1 MPTAAPQA
9 VKRPSFTP
17 GGLPKGALEWF
28 ERRGISQPTLERNKV
43 TVRKVWFPQTQ
54 DERLAFCFP
63 YYRDGELV
71 NVKYRGK
78 SDQDDKIFRQEKDAE
93 KILCGLDDLDPED
106 GTLIIVEGEIDKL
119 SLNEIGYWNVL
130 SVPDGAPAKP
140 LEDDTADDPENDTKF
155 TYLWNCKE
163 AFERARMVILAVDG
177 DPPGK
182 ALEYELARR
191 IGRAKCWRVRWPE
204 LAGDVQTKD
213 ANDVLVDAGAELL
226 RETIEAAEPL
236 PVRSLYDLDAYR
248 DETTALYRGEIKR
261 GVSTGWSMLDPLL
274 KIRPGDLSV
283 ISGWPSSGK
292 TLWLDSLCLNL
303 ARDHGWVFAV
313 ASFENPP
320 EEHIANL
327 AHSYVG
333 APFHDGPSMRMTE
346 SELNDAISWLGR
358 HFHLIRADDE
368 SPTLDW
374 LLEAANAAVLRYG
387 INGLVID
394 PYNELDHHRPQGM
407 SETEYV
413 SQMLGKLKRF
423 CILTDCHVFFVAHP
437 GKPHL
442 TQIANG
448 QLAVPTMYSISGS
461 AHWVNKPDIGI
472 IVHRLWNEDGTQQA
486 TTEIHVK
493 KVRRRVIGAPGVRTL
508 IYDPIIGRYS

>member
-1 MPTAAPQA
+1 M
-9 VKRPSFTP
+9 
-17 GGLPKGALEWF
+17 
-28 ERRGISQPTLERNKV
+28 
-43 TVRKVWFPQTQ
+43 TQ
-54 DERLAFCFP
+54 QN
-63 YYRDGELV
+63 EL
-71 NVKYRGK
+71 
-78 SDQDDKIFRQEKDAE
+78 SS
-93 KILCGLDDLDPED
+93 P
-106 GTLIIVEGEIDKL
+106 
-119 SLNEIGYWNVL
+119 
-130 SVPDGAPAKP
+130 
-140 LEDDTADDPENDTKF
+140 
-155 TYLWNCKE
+155 
-163 AFERARMVILAVDG
+163 VDG
-177 DPPGK
+177 DGPGR

-191 IGRAKCWRVRWPE
+191 IGRAKCWRVRWP
-204 LAGDVQTKD
+204 LLIGDVQTKD
-213 ANDVLVDAGAELL
+213 ANDVLVNAGADAL

-236 PVRSLYDLDAYR
+236 PIRSLYDLEAFR
-248 DETTALYRGEIKR
+248 EETTALYRGEIKR
-261 GVSTGWSMLDPLL
+261 GVSTGWEMLDPLL

-283 ISGWPSSGK
+283 ITGWPSSGK
-292 TLWLDSLCLNL
+292 TSFLDALCLNL
-303 ARDHGWVFAV
+303 ARDHGWSFGV

-333 APFHDGPSMRMTE
+333 APFHDGPTLRM
-346 SELNDAISWLGR
+346 SEADLDGAIAWLGQ

-437 GKPHL
+437 GKPHP
-442 TQIANG
+442 TQSANG

-461 AHWVNKPDIGI
+461 AHWVNKPDVGI
-472 IVHRLWNEDGTQQA
+472 VVHRLWNEDGTQQT
-486 TTEIHVK
+486 TTEIHIK
-493 KVRRRVIGAPGVRTL
+493 KVRRRAIGEPGVRTL
-508 IYDPIIGRYS
+508 IYNPIIGRYS

>member
-1 MPTAAPQA
+1 M
-9 VKRPSFTP
+9 
-17 GGLPKGALEWF
+17 
-28 ERRGISQPTLERNKV
+28 
-43 TVRKVWFPQTQ
+43 
-54 DERLAFCFP
+54 
-63 YYRDGELV
+63 
-71 NVKYRGK
+71 
-78 SDQDDKIFRQEKDAE
+78 
-93 KILCGLDDLDPED
+93 
-106 GTLIIVEGEIDKL
+106 
-119 SLNEIGYWNVL
+119 
-130 SVPDGAPAKP
+130 
-140 LEDDTADDPENDTKF
+140 
-155 TYLWNCKE
+155 
-163 AFERARMVILAVDG
+163 
-177 DPPGK
+177 
-182 ALEYELARR
+182 EYELARR

-292 TLWLDSLCLNL
+292 TTWIDALCINL

-333 APFHDGPSMRMTE
+333 APFHEGPSMRMAE
-346 SELNDAISWLGR
+346 FELNDAITWLGR

-394 PYNELDHHRPQGM
+394 R
-407 SETEYV
+407 
-413 SQMLGKLKRF
+413 
-423 CILTDCHVFFVAHP
+423 
-437 GKPHL
+437 
-442 TQIANG
+442 
-448 QLAVPTMYSISGS
+448 
-461 AHWVNKPDIGI
+461 
-472 IVHRLWNEDGTQQA
+472 
-486 TTEIHVK
+486 TTNWI
-493 KVRRRVIGAPGVRTL
+493 T
-508 IYDPIIGRYS
+508 IGRKACLKPSTFPRCLANSSVSAS

>member
-1 MPTAAPQA
+1 M
-9 VKRPSFTP
+9 R
-17 GGLPKGALEWF
+17 KGALEWF
-28 ERRGISQPTLERNKV
+28 ERRGISQATLERNKV
-43 TVRKVWFPQTQ
+43 TVRKVWFPQTK

-78 SDQDDKIFRQEKDAE
+78 SDQGDKIFRQEKDAE
-93 KILCGLDDLDPED
+93 KVFYGLDNLPDDYDE
-106 GTLIIVEGEIDKL
+106 LIICEGEIDVL
-119 SLNEIGYWNVL
+119 SLNVLGMWNVL

-140 LEDDTADDPENDTKF
+140 LQDDTADDPDRDTKF
-155 TYLWNCKE
+155 AYLWNCRE
-163 AFERARMVILAVDG
+163 TLDRAKRVILAVDG
-177 DPPGK
+177 DAPGL

-191 IGRAKCWRVRWPE
+191 IGRAKCWRVRWP
-204 LAGDVQTKD
+204 LLIGDVQTKD
-213 ANDVLVDAGAELL
+213 ANDVLVNAGADMLG
-226 RETIEAAEPL
+226 EAIKTAEPL
-236 PVRSLYDLDAYR
+236 PIRSLYHLDAFR
-248 DETTALYRGEIKR
+248 DETMALYRGEIKS
-261 GVSTGWSMLDPLL
+261 GVSTGWPAIDPLL

-283 ISGWPSSGK
+283 ITGWPSSGK
-292 TLWLDSLCLNL
+292 TTWLDALCLNL
-303 ARDHGWVFAV
+303 ALGHGWVFGV

-327 AHSYVG
+327 AHSYIG
-333 APFHDGPSMRMTE
+333 APFYDGPTMRMTE
-346 SELNDAISWLGR
+346 EDLGRAIVWLGR

-437 GKPHL
+437 GKPHP
-442 TQIANG
+442 TQSANG
-448 QLAVPTMYSISGS
+448 QLAAPTLYSISGS

-472 IVHRLWNEDGTQQA
+472 VVHRLWNEDGTQQSA
-486 TTEIHVK
+486 TEIHIK
-493 KVRRRVIGAPGVRTL
+493 KVRRRAIGEPGVRTL
-508 IYDPIIGRYS
+508 TYDPVRGQYS